1 MPLLADDADDRGRQ
15 LLGLTER
22 LTALV
27 EAERA
32 EIAARRPPDEAAAAE
47 RARLATVYRQEMA
60 QIAQDRRR
68 LAGLAPA
75 LSRQLEAATTTFMAA
90 LDAHARAVAAL
101 KDISEGLVQA
111 IAAEVS
117 RAQPRGSGYDAG
129 GYRPR
134 EAGPIPVAVNQR
146 A

>member
-1 MPLLADDADDRGRQ
+1 MPLLADNADDRGRQ

-22 LTALV
+22 LTTLV

-32 EIAARRPPDEAAAAE
+32 EIAARRPPDEAAVAE
-47 RARLATVYRQEMA
+47 RARLATIYRQEMV

-68 LAGLAPA
+68 LDGLGPA
-75 LSRQLEAATTTFMAA
+75 LSRQLQNATATFMAA
-90 LDAHARAVAAL
+90 LDSHARAVAAL
-101 KDISEGLVQA
+101 REISEGLVHA

-117 RAQPRGSGYDAG
+117 RAQPRSTGYDAG

-134 EAGPIPVAVNQR
+134 DAGPVPLAVNQR

>member
-22 LTALV
+22 LTLLV
-27 EAERA
+27 DAERA
-32 EIAARRPPDEAAAAE
+32 EIAGRRPPDETAAAE
-47 RARLATVYRQEMA
+47 RARLATIYRQEMA

-75 LSRQLEAATTTFMAA
+75 LSRQLEAATEKFMAA
-90 LDAHARAVAAL
+90 LDAHANAVAAL
-101 KDISEGLVQA
+101 KEISEGLVHA

-117 RAQPRGSGYDAG
+117 RAQPRAAGYDAG

-134 EAGPIPVAVNQR
+134 AAGPTPVAVNQR